1 MLWEGKN
8 HERHSYNIRLSQMS
22 QKEIINAQNLFVL
35 YYFTELRTIRFNLL
49 LHRLFPYK
57 MKGTFVTT

>member
-1 MLWEGKN
+1 
-8 HERHSYNIRLSQMS
+8 MS